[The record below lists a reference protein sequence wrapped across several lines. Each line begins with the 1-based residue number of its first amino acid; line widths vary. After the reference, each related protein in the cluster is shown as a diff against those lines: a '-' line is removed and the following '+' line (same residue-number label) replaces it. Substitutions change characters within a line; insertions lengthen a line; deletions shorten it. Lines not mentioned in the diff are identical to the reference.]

1 MVCGVGRGGLS
12 HGVYGGVACH
22 MVCREG
28 WPVTWCVGRGGLS
41 HGV

>member
-1 MVCGVGRGGLS
+1 
-12 HGVYGGVACH
+12 

-28 WPVTWCVGRGGLS
+28 WPVTWCVGRVACHMVCREGRPVTWCVGRGGLS